1 MEYGQLGG
9 LNYEINFP
17 QQQQRAIDPGA
28 MAEQAVQYR
37 PMAPQK
43 DQLAVREKLTGDY
56 YNNYAALENFA
67 KEMSAQGIDPFKPDF
82 SQDGGGSAHQIFQ
95 KMQANLMYAA
105 NALKN
110 EYEAEKDVRQQ
121 EMSGAVRMKP
131 GVSREGMYY
140 SDPNNFFSTKLP
152 QGVEETNQ
160 RLAQETNDPTSQN
173 RANQLLT
180 QEVAKIDQQVQQGY
194 MSPEEGEY
202 FKNQLVENKWRTQP
216 FAPRV
221 DKDDD
226 RGAKYA
232 SQVALLRKYTNL
244 KNGVWPEGA
253 YSKTTTG
260 GKVYLKNEDGKGDV
274 LGKYESGLD
283 KNGAPIL
290 KDKVVD
296 SWMKD
301 PETGK
306 VYVKYTDPNI
316 PMEEVSNQPG
326 DALTR
331 TFVSNNSKYGSVDK
345 IMEAAT
351 ALALTDEKGSSI
363 DEMLMPQDYK
373 DTQFK
378 VRESGLQE
386 SAEVKKRMKNLRKQL
401 SGVKDP
407 FMAGNNWIEYDLPNG
422 KVAQI
427 AKHRGKNQYYIKNK
441 EELGF
446 DTGVENLSE
455 DEVFELLDDSFN
467 YSSKFLNAPQQP
479 TTQQPTSQKSQI
491 SERQQKAIS
500 AFTQQ
505 FGRQPSET
513 EKQKLLSKYQ

>member
-221 DKDDD
+221 DMQ
-226 RGAKYA
+226 AK
-232 SQVALLRKYTNL
+232 LLF
-244 KNGVWPEGA
+244 
-253 YSKTTTG
+253 
-260 GKVYLKNEDGKGDV
+260 
-274 LGKYESGLD
+274 
-283 KNGAPIL
+283 
-290 KDKVVD
+290 
-296 SWMKD
+296 
-301 PETGK
+301 
-306 VYVKYTDPNI
+306 
-316 PMEEVSNQPG
+316 
-326 DALTR
+326 
-331 TFVSNNSKYGSVDK
+331 FVS
-345 IMEAAT
+345 IP
-351 ALALTDEKGSSI
+351 I
-363 DEMLMPQDYK
+363 
-373 DTQFK
+373 
-378 VRESGLQE
+378 
-386 SAEVKKRMKNLRKQL
+386 
-401 SGVKDP
+401 
-407 FMAGNNWIEYDLPNG
+407 
-422 KVAQI
+422 
-427 AKHRGKNQYYIKNK
+427 
-441 EELGF
+441 
-446 DTGVENLSE
+446 
-455 DEVFELLDDSFN
+455 
-467 YSSKFLNAPQQP
+467 
-479 TTQQPTSQKSQI
+479 
-491 SERQQKAIS
+491 
-500 AFTQQ
+500 
-505 FGRQPSET
+505 
-513 EKQKLLSKYQ
+513 